1 MPASTRRSGER
12 TRSARDP
19 LRSKW
24 ASATRQLIRAAL
36 ALFMLQVTAQGLAQD
51 ARVIMV
57 TGDVHLVRD
66 LGGTS
71 TRSPLATGQDIRVG
85 DLVATGGQGRAQLRF
100 RDGPVV
106 STPPG
111 THFRTDE

>member
-1 MPASTRRSGER
+1 
-12 TRSARDP
+12 
-19 LRSKW
+19 
-24 ASATRQLIRAAL
+24 
-36 ALFMLQVTAQGLAQD
+36 MLQVTAQGLAQD

-71 TRSPLATGQDIRVG
+71 SRSPLATGQEIRVG

-100 RDGPVV
+100 SDGAVGLAMASPPPSAPSATAAIRTRPVRDIPLPNPVMK
-106 STPPG
+106 
-111 THFRTDE
+111 